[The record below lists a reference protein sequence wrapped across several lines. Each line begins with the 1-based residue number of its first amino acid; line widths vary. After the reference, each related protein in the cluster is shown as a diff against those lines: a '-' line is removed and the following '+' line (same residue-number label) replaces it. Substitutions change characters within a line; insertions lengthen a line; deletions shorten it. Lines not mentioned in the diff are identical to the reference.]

1 MLHLQCSFFY
11 IIILNI
17 PLRRHPYISG
27 FNKSS
32 QGKKHKSLA
41 EKFIEVTTRIKKEG
55 EISSSSF
62 EPAEGFGPP
71 TPRLQITCSTAE
83 LRRQASVLRV
93 QRYNF
98 FLIFFIFLIMA
109 FYNVVKFSCHV
120 FK

>member
-1 MLHLQCSFFY
+1 MKLVHV
-11 IIILNI
+11 I
-17 PLRRHPYISG
+17 
-27 FNKSS
+27 KSHGRTS
-32 QGKKHKSLA
+32 QRQ
-41 EKFIEVTTRIKKEG
+41 VIKKEG

-98 FLIFFIFLIMA
+98 FFKPTNFFLIFLFFLIMA
-109 FYNVVKFSCHV
+109 FYDVVKFSCHV